1 MEKNDQPIPITM
13 PQDARPVF
21 VNATQVTV
29 SDDAVVIQ
37 FAYLRPNA
45 ANGQLVSEIVL
56 SPKHA
61 IDFSKALDNTI
72 KQHFTRH
79 LADDQ
84 NPA

>member
-1 MEKNDQPIPITM
+1 MENNEPTQPIPVTM
-13 PQDARPVF
+13 PNDAKPSF
-21 VNATQVTV
+21 SNATQVTV

-45 ANGQLVSEIVL
+45 TAGQLISEVVL

-79 LADDQ
+79 LT
-84 NPA
+84 PE